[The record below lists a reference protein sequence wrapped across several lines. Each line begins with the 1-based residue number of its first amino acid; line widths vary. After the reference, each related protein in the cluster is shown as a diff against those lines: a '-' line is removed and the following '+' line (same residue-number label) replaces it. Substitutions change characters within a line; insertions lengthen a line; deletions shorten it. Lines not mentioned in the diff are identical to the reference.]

1 MSSGLDDN
9 VWQAVPGTG
18 LMAHDELQRAIDSTM
33 HLLEWT
39 VETGNARGAVY
50 DDHEALVWEHL
61 ETLLTV
67 QRARARPVDI
77 TQPGAGPSGGGPHG

>member
-1 MSSGLDDN
+1 MSGELDSH
-9 VWQAVPGTG
+9 VWQQIPGTG
-18 LMAHDELQRAIDSTM
+18 PMTHDELQHAIDSTM
-33 HLLEWT
+33 QLLEWT

-67 QRARARPVDI
+67 QRSRARLVVA